1 MIFISQNLIG
11 KVEYDEEPEMLNSPI
26 FGDDAQQG
34 SKTDVEEFEDV
45 QEDGTVV
52 KRRIVTTTE
61 QQLTTDRVVLEGD
74 ISIDEEDANQVFSD
88 NFPEIRRL

>member
-1 MIFISQNLIG
+1 MFGLYFTKFDWQ
-11 KVEYDEEPEMLNSPI
+11 VECDEEPEMLKSPL
-26 FGDDAQQG
+26 FGDDAQHG
-34 SKTDVEEFEDV
+34 LKTDVQEFEDV

-88 NFPEIRRL
+88 NLPERV